1 MQETAQEIIP
11 EETGTPLFLLYT
23 LLGEHNQEVNLAFDT
38 CASYSLLEH
47 SIPGIKLVACEL
59 NIPSRAGVRGVGGA
73 IKKTR
78 N

>member
-47 SIPGIKLVACEL
+47 SIPGRKLVACEL
-59 NIPSRAGVRGVGGA
+59 NIPSRAGVRGEGVGFV
-73 IKKTR
+73 K
-78 N
+78 